1 MSEGINDTAGTSLN
15 TKKPPMASLPGLTV
29 ADLEASPRSRL
40 TAKPTKS
47 ALHEDTFAISQT
59 SDEPEVKVSGMS
71 AYLHSILKRKETDI
85 AESLPESLPDSEKH
99 VMFDSLPEQDSV
111 DITFQPVYQ
120 ESRQPECLHAE
131 CATCKCNSIATE
143 GSSSLKSVSMLSS
156 NPTLN
161 SKNSLA
167 FMSKLESYGL
177 YGSATPDLASSSLHS
192 SEDLRV
198 FQHKI
203 RNLTHKHVSQVTGS
217 FVPLSLRLEN
227 SAAKIFRERLNDRLS
242 TRLGDLIKVRPEVD
256 RTVKSTL
263 HSYSGLQ
270 PTLSRASTS
279 NHLR

>member
-1 MSEGINDTAGTSLN
+1 MSEGFNDSTGTSLN
-15 TKKPPMASLPGLTV
+15 TKKPLIASLPGLTV

-40 TAKPTKS
+40 TVKPTKS
-47 ALHEDTFAISQT
+47 TLHEDTFAISQT

-71 AYLHSILKRKETDI
+71 ASLHSILKRKETDI

-120 ESRQPECLHAE
+120 DSTQPECLHAE
-131 CATCKCNSIATE
+131 CATCKCNSITTE
-143 GSSSLKSVSMLSS
+143 GISSLKSVSMLSS
-156 NPTLN
+156 NPT

-177 YGSATPDLASSSLHS
+177 YGSATPDLASSSLHN

-217 FVPLSLRLEN
+217 FVPLSQRLEN

-263 HSYSGLQ
+263 HSY
-270 PTLSRASTS
+270 PATPSRASTS
-279 NHLR
+279 NPLR